1 MVAGIVG
8 FIFGSFAGVVIMSL
22 AIAAKEDDD
31 EVSEMWFTEH
41 KDD

>member
-1 MVAGIVG
+1 MVAGILG
-8 FIFGSFAGVVIMSL
+8 FILGSFAGIVIMSL
-22 AIAAKEDDD
+22 AIAAKEDGD

>member
-1 MVAGIVG
+1 MIAGIVG

-31 EVSEMWFTEH
+31 EMSEMRITEH
-41 KDD
+41 EDD